1 MSYQEQQDA
10 IKHKVVGTYNDVAG
24 RASDLADNAGR
35 QANAAKN
42 SIGSAASDIA
52 SRAQDAL
59 EDAGVDTES
68 LSKALRS
75 SFDSISR
82 SVGSIVRERPLG
94 ALAVTAAI
102 GLVIGA
108 MSSR

>member
-10 IKHKVVGTYNDVAG
+10 IKNKVVGTYNDVAS
-24 RASDLADNAGR
+24 RASDVADTAGR
-35 QANAAKN
+35 QASAAKRDIGNAASN
-42 SIGSAASDIA
+42 IA

-75 SFDSISR
+75 SFDSLSK
-82 SVGSIVRERPLG
+82 SLGGIVRERPLG

>member
-24 RASDLADNAGR
+24 HMSNIADKAGTEGAAAKREISRTASDLAN
-35 QANAAKN
+35 
-42 SIGSAASDIA
+42 
-52 SRAQDAL
+52 RATDAL
-59 EDAGVDTES
+59 HDAGVDTDS

-75 SFDSISR
+75 SLDSISK
-82 SVGSIVRERPLG
+82 SVSSIVRDRPLG
-94 ALAVTAAI
+94 ALAVTAVI
-102 GLVIGA
+102 GLVLGA

>member
-24 RASDLADNAGR
+24 HMSNIADKAGHEGAAAKREISKTASDLA
-35 QANAAKN
+35 
-42 SIGSAASDIA
+42 
-52 SRAQDAL
+52 
-59 EDAGVDTES
+59 T
-68 LSKALRS
+68 RS
-75 SFDSISR
+75 SVDSISK
-82 SVGSIVRERPLG
+82 SVSSMVRDRPLG
-94 ALAVTAAI
+94 ALAVTAVI